1 MYMKTGNI
9 TTFARVKN
17 FINTMDT
24 ARLLFV
30 INYKLRDNKGKGKGD
45 VNNQTEVSS

>member
-1 MYMKTGNI
+1 
-9 TTFARVKN
+9 
-17 FINTMDT
+17 MDT

-30 INYKLRDNKGKGKGD
+30 INYKLRDNKSKGKED